1 MKLICTK
8 ENSDKNMDLG
18 VIALDC
24 GMTFEQWIDRGI
36 MRIHNLNNV
45 LGELEKQKKIVSRRG
60 YRRYSPMVLSIH
72 DSKSCM
78 GYFHDRGFMVVP
90 EKEYFTD
97 GMAMQKVYEMGLEI
111 FPLAECREFI
121 GKICIKAGFGT
132 PISEPK
138 LCSVD
143 DVLRKKKFLISP
155 FEDMSCFAKD
165 CAIAIDCTFS
175 VDYPE
180 SIHVRFEESLPF

>member
-8 ENSDKNMDLG
+8 EGSDKNMDLG

-24 GMTFEQWIDRGI
+24 GMTFEQWIERGI

-45 LGELEKQKKIVSRRG
+45 LGELDKQKKIVSRSEYRG
-60 YRRYSPMVLSIH
+60 YSPMVLSIH
-72 DSKSCM
+72 DS
-78 GYFHDRGFMVVP
+78 GFVLIP

-111 FPLAECREFI
+111 FPLEECREFI
-121 GKICIKAGFGT
+121 GKIYIRAGLDA
-132 PISEPK
+132 PIGKLE
-138 LCSVD
+138 LCSVN

-155 FEDMSCFAKD
+155 FEDMSSFLRHRV
-165 CAIAIDCTFS
+165 INCTFS
-175 VDYPE
+175 VDYPK
-180 SIHVRFEESLPF
+180 SIHVCFDQDLPF